1 MTDMMKKGG
10 ILVGMACAGACAIPL
25 VVPLLAGAS
34 LATAAASL
42 SELGWEAIAC
52 GALALVAVA
61 VLLVSARRPRST
73 GRTEGDSCPIDGRC
87 GCRPGAKAT

>member
-1 MTDMMKKGG
+1 MLKKGG
-10 ILVGMACAGACAIPL
+10 ILVGVACAGACAIPL

-42 SELGWEAIAC
+42 SDLGWEAIAC

-61 VLLVSARRPRST
+61 VLLVSARRARPT
-73 GRTEGDSCPIDGRC
+73 GHTEGESCRTDGSC

>member
-1 MTDMMKKGG
+1 MMKKGG
-10 ILVGMACAGACAIPL
+10 ILVGVACAGACAIPL
-25 VVPLLAGAS
+25 AMPLLAGAS

-42 SELGWEAIAC
+42 SKLGWEAIAC

-61 VLLVSARRPRST
+61 VLFIGARRPRPAA
-73 GRTEGDSCPIDGRC
+73 RTDGESCRIDGSC